1 MQNLIFLRVGHT
13 SAPKAFQPGINAPMF
28 SRIKSPPKAVIAGR
42 ALLNL
47 PGGNLARERA
57 QNDQHRF
64 SFHAA
69 KVGLLDLGRQRR
81 DRWRRQSLIFA

>member
-1 MQNLIFLRVGHT
+1 MQ
-13 SAPKAFQPGINAPMF
+13 

-64 SFHAA
+64 LFHAA
-69 KVGLLDLGRQRR
+69 KVGLLDLDRQRR